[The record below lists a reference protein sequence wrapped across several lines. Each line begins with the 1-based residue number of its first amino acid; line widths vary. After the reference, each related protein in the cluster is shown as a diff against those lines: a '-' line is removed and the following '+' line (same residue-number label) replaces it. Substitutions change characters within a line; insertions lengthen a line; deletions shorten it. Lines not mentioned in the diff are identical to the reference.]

1 MIRAVAFLA
10 GICLTAAASQVF
22 YMDLP
27 EVLRM
32 SDCVI
37 LAEVLSM
44 EEHDHIGF
52 MEGAGSLRL
61 LGVLSGAPAPDSC
74 FSASYIIDLPRSQT
88 LEDGTVMWES
98 PLVTGSGLEFRIEP
112 GDTVVVLL
120 SAAELCDGTRFGVIR
135 MEPADS
141 LGSILDLL
149 AVHE

>member
-22 YMDLP
+22 FMDLP
-27 EVLRM
+27 EALRM

-37 LAEVLSM
+37 LAEVLST
-44 EEHDHIGF
+44 EEHDYDGF
-52 MEGAGSLRL
+52 LEVAGSLRL

-74 FSASYIIDLPRSQT
+74 FSASYIMDLPRSQT
-88 LEDGTVMWES
+88 MEDGTVMWES

-120 SAAELCDGTRFGVIR
+120 SAAELGDSTRFGVIR
-135 MEPADS
+135 FEPADS
-141 LGSILDLL
+141 LGAILDLL
-149 AVHE
+149 ALHE